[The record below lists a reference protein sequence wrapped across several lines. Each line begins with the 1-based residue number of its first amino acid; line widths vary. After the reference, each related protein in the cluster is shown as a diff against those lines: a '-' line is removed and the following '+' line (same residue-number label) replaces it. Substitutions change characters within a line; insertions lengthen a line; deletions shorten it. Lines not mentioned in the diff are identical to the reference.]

1 LANILQRLA
10 DEAKKKKDE
19 LVQHIAGA
27 GAAPTPVQINTPDV
41 VSAIQHAKYGRFA
54 NNPAAATN
62 FLHTNAVIQQ
72 QNRPSLTN
80 GLSNLGDAQDKAV
93 MKTIVQPFITRPAAE
108 ISQTARQFITKK
120 PSTYTPGSPMQKEL
134 FGNEPVAS
142 IQKKVSDQ
150 YQRQSTSGSA
160 ALRLASRP
168 LAAAEGA
175 VSVANDLPVIGGVT
189 KGLIKGTAKA
199 APTVAKV
206 AENVIPKAAPVIR
219 QVGKSAQE
227 AGQVLDRGVVAT
239 TKAVSGNVKAA
250 NAKKSNV
257 ANYDATIADLY
268 KQKSALQQR
277 IRNTTN
283 FRGVE
288 TTQRHIDQIDADIAQ
303 VTASK
308 PKMTLKDKI
317 LAPNVGLGMKAVHS
331 PDLTPEQNQF
341 IETYADMLKE
351 QGQGNGVTIHPDGRR
366 LSNNYRAPGMGSD
379 RKTNAHWF
387 DQARNELESGK
398 GAYGASDEYKAL
410 HQAEAPL
417 EIPAGFEAPT
427 APPTTPAIQSP
438 DAAVPVQPPV
448 SRETGA
454 VSSPNI
460 STKDYL
466 RQQAQAQEVARK
478 AGQPQG
484 IRKLTAPL
492 ADTKSKLIDSLSPI
506 EDTLNQRITK
516 DNATGHITPQLD
528 RALRADTIAGQYIKD
543 KGLADVIQSVPNT
556 KEFDQYLIAKHAAD
570 LEKNGIKTGRNAAS
584 DAQLVNDLAA
594 KYEPHAQALK
604 QYSQGLLDQAVNY
617 GLISKKLAGSL
628 KEKYP
633 NYVPANRIFG
643 ADELV
648 KPPKGI
654 GGGKASLGSQS
665 VVQKI
670 KGSDRQIESPLS
682 SLIDKTHAVIDQGE
696 RNKAAQILTGYKD
709 LQGNPFQL
717 RRLRPDEAV
726 GSKHVISVLVDG
738 KPQRY
743 ETTPEIANAA
753 KSLSKEQLGLI
764 GRIFAVPTRILRLGA
779 TGLNPAFAGAN
790 AIKDLASGALNS
802 KNPLRSSVANPSVF
816 LQALKV
822 SLNHGSKEYGELVRE
837 GAGGTS
843 FDIARN
849 APKQNVANIR
859 AQKNA
864 ASSVAYTVTH
874 PAQLLRA
881 AENTVGRSEEFSRA
895 LQYYGG
901 KQAAKASGAGDEAA
915 RVLGAHA
922 ARNNTV
928 NFSRAGDY
936 GRVLNSVL
944 PYLNAGIQGSRTLV
958 RNAGERPVQTATK
971 LVILGFMPTA
981 ATTAWNLA
989 TPDRKAAYDDIK
1001 PYEKQGNLIIVP
1013 PNPKK
1018 DPATGKWNVIKIPVS
1033 QEIANLNN
1041 IVRNGIETGLHNGT
1055 FDKGR
1060 TLGDL
1065 IGTTTSIQAENGRQL
1080 IGQATPQAIKPFAEN
1095 VFNQNFFTG
1104 NKIVP
1109 DSQKNLDARDQYG
1122 SNTSGTAKVVG
1133 RNLNVSPRQIDNTL
1147 STAGGG
1153 LSKNLINV
1161 SDKLLAASGTIKPD
1175 EVKGTPFSTSI
1186 QSRFKGAQGSNQY
1199 DAIDSKTADLTK
1211 QLKQLPG
1218 YKSMSPAE
1226 KSKALSRLTN
1236 QITQTYTSDKAL
1248 TAKQQAIDNGSVN
1261 VSDYLTPSTG
1271 NKTPI
1276 STKIDK
1282 TFQQTLTKYNAMN
1295 DDQRKQAQYSQNDFD
1310 FKYAQ
1315 AKYNNDIA
1323 NNKLSKTAVIKAQD
1337 ALAKDRIGS
1346 KYSKDVRDLYTLT
1359 KSDLYDFLTSDPNGQ
1374 TYADQLKAYDNSL
1387 KDSGIISTAKFKNGF
1402 NTSTGANGSGKSLST
1417 LLAEFKLP
1425 GADDLKNRSKAA
1437 SLARNA
1443 HLAKKS

>member
-1 LANILQRLA
+1 LPCQ
-10 DEAKKKKDE
+10 
-19 LVQHIAGA
+19 
-27 GAAPTPVQINTPDV
+27 PVY
-41 VSAIQHAKYGRFA
+41 SA
-54 NNPAAATN
+54 
-62 FLHTNAVIQQ
+62 
-72 QNRPSLTN
+72 S
-80 GLSNLGDAQDKAV
+80 
-93 MKTIVQPFITRPAAE
+93 
-108 ISQTARQFITKK
+108 
-120 PSTYTPGSPMQKEL
+120 
-134 FGNEPVAS
+134 
-142 IQKKVSDQ
+142 
-150 YQRQSTSGSA
+150 
-160 ALRLASRP
+160 
-168 LAAAEGA
+168 
-175 VSVANDLPVIGGVT
+175 
-189 KGLIKGTAKA
+189 
-199 APTVAKV
+199 
-206 AENVIPKAAPVIR
+206 
-219 QVGKSAQE
+219 
-227 AGQVLDRGVVAT
+227 
-239 TKAVSGNVKAA
+239 
-250 NAKKSNV
+250 
-257 ANYDATIADLY
+257 
-268 KQKSALQQR
+268 
-277 IRNTTN
+277 
-283 FRGVE
+283 
-288 TTQRHIDQIDADIAQ
+288 
-303 VTASK
+303 
-308 PKMTLKDKI
+308 
-317 LAPNVGLGMKAVHS
+317 
-331 PDLTPEQNQF
+331 
-341 IETYADMLKE
+341 
-351 QGQGNGVTIHPDGRR
+351 
-366 LSNNYRAPGMGSD
+366 
-379 RKTNAHWF
+379 
-387 DQARNELESGK
+387 
-398 GAYGASDEYKAL
+398 
-410 HQAEAPL
+410 
-417 EIPAGFEAPT
+417 
-427 APPTTPAIQSP
+427 
-438 DAAVPVQPPV
+438 
-448 SRETGA
+448 
-454 VSSPNI
+454 
-460 STKDYL
+460 
-466 RQQAQAQEVARK
+466 
-478 AGQPQG
+478 
-484 IRKLTAPL
+484 
-492 ADTKSKLIDSLSPI
+492 
-506 EDTLNQRITK
+506 
-516 DNATGHITPQLD
+516 
-528 RALRADTIAGQYIKD
+528 
-543 KGLADVIQSVPNT
+543 
-556 KEFDQYLIAKHAAD
+556 
-570 LEKNGIKTGRNAAS
+570 
-584 DAQLVNDLAA
+584 
-594 KYEPHAQALK
+594 
-604 QYSQGLLDQAVNY
+604 
-617 GLISKKLAGSL
+617 
-628 KEKYP
+628 
-633 NYVPANRIFG
+633 
-643 ADELV
+643 
-648 KPPKGI
+648 
-654 GGGKASLGSQS
+654 
-665 VVQKI
+665 
-670 KGSDRQIESPLS
+670 
-682 SLIDKTHAVIDQGE
+682 
-696 RNKAAQILTGYKD
+696 
-709 LQGNPFQL
+709 
-717 RRLRPDEAV
+717 
-726 GSKHVISVLVDG
+726 
-738 KPQRY
+738 
-743 ETTPEIANAA
+743 
-753 KSLSKEQLGLI
+753 
-764 GRIFAVPTRILRLGA
+764 GA

-816 LQALKV
+816 LQALKA
-822 SLNHGSKEYGELVRE
+822 SLNHGSNEYGELVRE

-881 AENTVGRSEEFSRA
+881 AENTIGRSEEFSRA

-915 RVLGAHA
+915 RILGAHA

-958 RNAGERPVQTATK
+958 RNAGERPVQTVTK

-981 ATTAWNLA
+981 TTTAWNIA

-1109 DSQKNLDARDQYG
+1109 DSQKNLDAPDQYG

-1282 TFQQTLTKYNAMN
+1282 TSQQTLTKYNAMN

-1315 AKYNNDIA
+1315 AKYNNDVA

-1346 KYSKDVRDLYTLT
+1346 KYSKDVRDLYSSVNQTYT
-1359 KSDLYDFLTSDPNGQ
+1359 TFLTSDPNGQ
-1374 TYADQLKAYDNSL
+1374 DYADQLKAYDAAL
-1387 KDSGIISTAKFKNGF
+1387 KRQRYYFVG
-1402 NTSTGANGSGKSLST
+1402 
-1417 LLAEFKLP
+1417 
-1425 GADDLKNRSKAA
+1425 
-1437 SLARNA
+1437 
-1443 HLAKKS
+1443 